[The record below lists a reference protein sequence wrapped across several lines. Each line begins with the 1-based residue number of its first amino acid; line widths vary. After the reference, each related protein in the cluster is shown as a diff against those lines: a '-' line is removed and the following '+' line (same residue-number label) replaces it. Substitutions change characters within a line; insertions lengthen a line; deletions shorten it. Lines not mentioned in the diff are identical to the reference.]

1 MVFAYLEHAGIPCQS
16 HVSEAQLTEQS
27 SPAAPPALPAELAD
41 WPACT
46 LGEAQ
51 LGDLELLTSGAFA
64 PLRGF
69 MDAAEVAAVTERGT
83 LADGTPWPVPVTLD
97 VPAGAVPADAARLV
111 LQDPE
116 GSPLAVLSITER
128 LALGSAPGAGPE
140 IPGWSGWPGRSPRC
154 ASPSTARSASCAG
167 ARRTSAPNWP
177 AAQPGGNV
185 LAYATR
191 RPLNKRHIGQLRHYA
206 GQLNA
211 RLLVLPLVCGPA
223 EIVTRPEALVR
234 AVLAARQHLPAGTL
248 VVPVPLAPRDGES
261 LGGRGQENLDL
272 RAQGIVAAA
281 YGATHLLAD
290 SSEVTGA
297 PAGTRNGTLTL
308 PGVPIPVISAGE
320 WAYDPRSEVWRPLA
334 LIEPGA
340 EQGELTAS
348 ELGALLDSGAEV
360 PGWLVP
366 PSVAREL
373 RRARPPRAERGL
385 AIFFTG
391 LSGSGKS
398 TIARGLAEAL
408 TERGDRTVSLLD
420 GDHVR
425 RLLSAGLTFSRA
437 DRDLNIARIGYV
449 AAEVARHGGIAIC
462 APIAPYAEARAAAR
476 RMVTEVG
483 DFLLVYVSTPVDV
496 CAARDRKGLYAKA
509 RAGLITGFTGVSDPY
524 EEPRDADL
532 VLDTSVMTRQEAVD
546 AVLKLLTTG
555 GWLAGQDEKAGGR
568 RVRDHRGPHG
578 GRRAGAGAPGRPVR
592 PVRPPAVAG
601 PAGQS
606 SASVLVF
613 GAGAFLEPGPEP
625 RAPGTPVLQPRH
637 QRSRHDVPLPG
648 QQHEAGDPAHH
659 EGQREQQQPAR
670 AHQVEQDSRHH
681 EQHDPG

>member
-1 MVFAYLEHAGIPCQS
+1 M
-16 HVSEAQLTEQS
+16 
-27 SPAAPPALPAELAD
+27 
-41 WPACT
+41 CT

-51 LGDLELLTSGAFA
+51 LGDLELLTSGVFA

-69 MDAAEVAAVTERGT
+69 MDAADTAAVTERGM
-83 LADGTPWPVPVTLD
+83 LADGTLWSLPVTLD
-97 VPAGAVPADAARLV
+97 VPAGVVPADADRLV
-111 LQDPE
+111 LQDQE

-128 LALGSAPGAGPE
+128 LRAPGGGDEGMVRLAGPVTVLRE
-140 IPGWSGWPGRSPRC
+140 PEHGPFRPLRRRPEEVRAELADAAESPGDY
-154 ASPSTARSASCAG
+154 
-167 ARRTSAPNWP
+167 
-177 AAQPGGNV
+177 V

-191 RPLNKRHIGQLRHYA
+191 GPLNKRHIGQLRHYA

-248 VVPVPLAPRDGES
+248 VIPVPLAPRH
-261 LGGRGQENLDL
+261 GGLDPMPPKDSGAADL
-272 RAQGIVAAA
+272 RAQAIAAAA

-290 SSEVTGA
+290 SPDAMGG
-297 PAGTRNGTLTL
+297 PAGPKPGTLTL

-340 EQGELTAS
+340 EQGELSHS

-360 PGWLVP
+360 PAWFAP
-366 PSVAREL
+366 PSVAGEL

-425 RLLSAGLTFSRA
+425 QLLSARLTFSRA

-462 APIAPYAEARAAAR
+462 APIAPYAAAR
-476 RMVTEVG
+476 TAARQMVTEVG
-483 DFLLVYVSTPVDV
+483 DFLLIYVSTPVDV

-509 RAGLITGFTGVSDPY
+509 RAGLIKDFTGVSDPY

-532 VLDTSVMTRQEAVD
+532 VLDTSVMTRRQAVD
-546 AVLKLLTTG
+546 AVLRLLTTG
-555 GWLAGQDEKAGGR
+555 GWLASPAGE
-568 RVRDHRGPHG
+568 
-578 GRRAGAGAPGRPVR
+578 
-592 PVRPPAVAG
+592 PAEPSGTAG
-601 PAGQS
+601 PG
-606 SASVLVF
+606 ASGSMIRL
-613 GAGAFLEPGPEP
+613 GPL
-625 RAPGTPVLQPRH
+625 G
-637 QRSRHDVPLPG
+637 
-648 QQHEAGDPAHH
+648 PAAW
-659 EGQREQQQPAR
+659 RR
-670 AHQVEQDSRHH
+670 
-681 EQHDPG
+681 

>member
-1 MVFAYLEHAGIPCQS
+1 
-16 HVSEAQLTEQS
+16 
-27 SPAAPPALPAELAD
+27 
-41 WPACT
+41 
-46 LGEAQ
+46 
-51 LGDLELLTSGAFA
+51 
-64 PLRGF
+64 
-69 MDAAEVAAVTERGT
+69 MDAADAVAVAGHGT
-83 LADGTPWPVPVTLD
+83 LADGTPWPVPVVLD
-97 VPAGAVPADAARLV
+97 IPAGAVPADADRLV

-128 LALGSAPGAGPE
+128 RTAPGAPGLIRLAGPV
-140 IPGWSGWPGRSPRC
+140 
-154 ASPSTARSASCAG
+154 TALREPEHGPFRQLRRRPQDVRAELAGAEVAG
-167 ARRTSAPNWP
+167 ARGSS
-177 AAQPGGNV
+177 GDNV

-191 RPLNKRHIGQLRHYA
+191 RPLNQRHIGQLRHYA

-211 RLLVLPLVCGPA
+211 RLLVLPLVSGPA

-234 AVLAARQHLPAGTL
+234 AVLAARQYLPAGTL
-248 VVPVPLAPRDGES
+248 VIPVPLAPCNARRDPDAT
-261 LGGRGQENLDL
+261 DL

-281 YGATHLLAD
+281 YGATHLLSD
-290 SSEVTGA
+290 SPDVTSR
-297 PAGTRNGTLTL
+297 PAGPRNGTLAL

-340 EQGELTAS
+340 ERSELTAS

-360 PGWLVP
+360 PAWFAP

-385 AIFFTG
+385 AVFFTG

-425 RLLSAGLTFSRA
+425 HLLSAGLTFSRA

-532 VLDTSVMTRQEAVD
+532 VLDTSVMTRQQAVD
-546 AVLKLLTTG
+546 AVLELLTTG
-555 GWLAGQDEKAGGR
+555 GWLAG
-568 RVRDHRGPHG
+568 
-578 GRRAGAGAPGRPVR
+578 APGQPAQTGGASAARVSGSMIR
-592 PVRPPAVAG
+592 LGPAVRR
-601 PAGQS
+601 
-606 SASVLVF
+606 L
-613 GAGAFLEPGPEP
+613 
-625 RAPGTPVLQPRH
+625 
-637 QRSRHDVPLPG
+637 
-648 QQHEAGDPAHH
+648 
-659 EGQREQQQPAR
+659 
-670 AHQVEQDSRHH
+670 
-681 EQHDPG
+681 

>member
-1 MVFAYLEHAGIPCQS
+1 VSAS
-16 HVSEAQLTEQS
+16 RSEAQLSEQP

-46 LGEAQ
+46 LGEDQ

-69 MDAAEVAAVTERGT
+69 MDAAEVTAVTEHGT
-83 LADGTPWPVPVTLD
+83 LADGTPWPVPVVLD
-97 VPAGAVPADAARLV
+97 LSAATVPADATRLV

-128 LALGSAPGAGPE
+128 APISPGSGDSGLVRLAGPVTPLRE
-140 IPGWSGWPGRSPRC
+140 PEHGPFRQLRRRPEDVR
-154 ASPSTARSASCAG
+154 AELAG
-167 ARRTSAPNWP
+167 GS
-177 AAQPGGNV
+177 PGGNV

-191 RPLNKRHIGQLRHYA
+191 RPLNTRHIGQLRHYA

-248 VVPVPLAPRDGES
+248 VVPVPLAPR
-261 LGGRGQENLDL
+261 GGGKDLDL

-290 SSEVTGA
+290 SSDVTGS
-297 PAGTRNGTLTL
+297 PTGTRNGTLTL
-308 PGVPIPVISAGE
+308 PGVPIPVVSAGE

-340 EQGELTAS
+340 EQDELTAS

-360 PGWLVP
+360 PGWLAP

-408 TERGDRTVSLLD
+408 IERGDRTVSLLD

-425 RLLSAGLTFSRA
+425 QLLSAGLTFSRA

-509 RAGLITGFTGVSDPY
+509 RAGLIAGFTGVSDPY

-555 GWLAGQDEKAGGR
+555 GWLAGPDEKAEAGGAAAATVTLGGEGR
-568 RVRDHRGPHG
+568 DGPTAVLRVGPF
-578 GRRAGAGAPGRPVR
+578 
-592 PVRPPAVAG
+592 G
-601 PAGQS
+601 PA
-606 SASVLVF
+606 
-613 GAGAFLEPGPEP
+613 
-625 RAPGTPVLQPRH
+625 
-637 QRSRHDVPLPG
+637 
-648 QQHEAGDPAHH
+648 
-659 EGQREQQQPAR
+659 AR
-670 AHQVEQDSRHH
+670 RL
-681 EQHDPG
+681 

>member
-1 MVFAYLEHAGIPCQS
+1 
-16 HVSEAQLTEQS
+16 
-27 SPAAPPALPAELAD
+27 LPAELAD
-41 WPACT
+41 WPAYT

-64 PLRGF
+64 PPRGF

-83 LADGTPWPVPVTLD
+83 LTDGTPWPVPVTLD
-97 VPAGAVPADAARLV
+97 VPAGAVPADASRLV

-116 GSPLAVLSITER
+116 GSPLAVLAITER
-128 LALGSAPGAGPE
+128 LAAPGGGAPGLVRLAGPVTPLRE
-140 IPGWSGWPGRSPRC
+140 PEHGPFRQLRRRPEDVR
-154 ASPSTARSASCAG
+154 AELAG
-167 ARRTSAPNWP
+167 AAGS
-177 AAQPGGNV
+177 PGGNV

-211 RLLVLPLVCGPA
+211 RLLVLPLACGPA

-234 AVLAARQHLPAGTL
+234 AVLAASQHLPAGTL
-248 VVPVPLAPRDGES
+248 VVPVPLAPRDA
-261 LGGRGQENLDL
+261 GRAPGNLDL
-272 RAQGIVAAA
+272 RAEGIVAAA

-290 SSEVTGA
+290 SSDITGA
-297 PAGTRNGTLTL
+297 AAGTRNGTLAL

-348 ELGALLDSGAEV
+348 ELGTLLDSGTEV
-360 PGWLVP
+360 PAWLAP

-398 TIARGLAEAL
+398 TIARGLADAL

-420 GDHVR
+420 GDRVR
-425 RLLSAGLTFSRA
+425 HLLSAGLTFSRA

-449 AAEVARHGGIAIC
+449 AAEVSRHGGIAIC

-532 VLDTSVMTRQEAVD
+532 VLDTSVMTRQQAVD

-555 GWLAGQDEKAGGR
+555 GWLVSPDEKAE
-568 RVRDHRGPHG
+568 
-578 GRRAGAGAPGRPVR
+578 AGGAPAGTVSGVGEGTEAGRGSGPVLRVGPFGPPVR
-592 PVRPPAVAG
+592 R
-601 PAGQS
+601 
-606 SASVLVF
+606 L
-613 GAGAFLEPGPEP
+613 
-625 RAPGTPVLQPRH
+625 
-637 QRSRHDVPLPG
+637 
-648 QQHEAGDPAHH
+648 
-659 EGQREQQQPAR
+659 
-670 AHQVEQDSRHH
+670 
-681 EQHDPG
+681 

>member
-1 MVFAYLEHAGIPCQS
+1 MAR
-16 HVSEAQLTEQS
+16 
-27 SPAAPPALPAELAD
+27 
-41 WPACT
+41 
-46 LGEAQ
+46 
-51 LGDLELLTSGAFA
+51 SG
-64 PLRGF
+64 
-69 MDAAEVAAVTERGT
+69 
-83 LADGTPWPVPVTLD
+83 
-97 VPAGAVPADAARLV
+97 
-111 LQDPE
+111 
-116 GSPLAVLSITER
+116 S
-128 LALGSAPGAGPE
+128 
-140 IPGWSGWPGRSPRC
+140 PGRSRRC
-154 ASPSTARSASCAG
+154 ASPSTGRSAQLRRHPEDVRAELAGPAGSSPDGEFPAG
-167 ARRTSAPNWP
+167 A
-177 AAQPGGNV
+177 GGNV

-206 GQLNA
+206 DQLNA

-223 EIVTRPEALVR
+223 EIVTQRDALVR

-248 VVPVPLAPRDGES
+248 VIPVPLAPRNTGADAGS
-261 LGGRGQENLDL
+261 PADRDTADL
-272 RAQGIVAAA
+272 RAQAVAAAA

-290 SSEVTGA
+290 SPERTGL
-297 PAGTRNGTLTL
+297 PAGTKTGTLTL
-308 PGVPIPVISAGE
+308 PGVPVPVISAGE

-340 EQGELTAS
+340 ERGELTDS

-360 PGWLVP
+360 PAWFAP
-366 PSVAREL
+366 PSVASEL
-373 RRARPPRAERGL
+373 RRARPPRSERGL

-462 APIAPYAEARAAAR
+462 APIAPYAAARAAAR
-476 RMVTEVG
+476 QMVTEVG

-532 VLDTSVMTRQEAVD
+532 VLDTSVMTRQQAVA
-546 AVLKLLTTG
+546 AVLKLLTAG
-555 GWLAGQDEKAGGR
+555 GWLARTAEEPPEPGAAAP
-568 RVRDHRGPHG
+568 HASGPMLRLG
-578 GRRAGAGAPGRPVR
+578 PFG
-592 PVRPPAVAG
+592 PAVRR
-601 PAGQS
+601 
-606 SASVLVF
+606 L
-613 GAGAFLEPGPEP
+613 
-625 RAPGTPVLQPRH
+625 
-637 QRSRHDVPLPG
+637 
-648 QQHEAGDPAHH
+648 
-659 EGQREQQQPAR
+659 
-670 AHQVEQDSRHH
+670 
-681 EQHDPG
+681 

>member
-1 MVFAYLEHAGIPCQS
+1 M
-16 HVSEAQLTEQS
+16 
-27 SPAAPPALPAELAD
+27 PAELAD

-69 MDAAEVAAVTERGT
+69 MDAAEVTAVTERGT

-97 VPAGAVPADAARLV
+97 VTAGAVPADATRLV

-128 LALGSAPGAGPE
+128 APGPPDSADSGLVRLAGPVTALRE
-140 IPGWSGWPGRSPRC
+140 PEHGPFRQLRRRPEDVRAELADGSPE
-154 ASPSTARSASCAG
+154 
-167 ARRTSAPNWP
+167 
-177 AAQPGGNV
+177 GNV

-191 RPLNKRHIGQLRHYA
+191 RPLNTRHIGQLRHYA

-248 VVPVPLAPRDGES
+248 VVPVPLAPR
-261 LGGRGQENLDL
+261 GGGNDLDL

-290 SSEVTGA
+290 SSDAAGS
-297 PAGTRNGTLTL
+297 PAGPRNGTLTL
-308 PGVPIPVISAGE
+308 PGVPIPVVSAGE
-320 WAYDPRSEVWRPLA
+320 WAYDPRSEVWRPLV

-360 PGWLVP
+360 PAWFAP

-555 GWLAGQDEKAGGR
+555 GWLTEPDGK
-568 RVRDHRGPHG
+568 
-578 GRRAGAGAPGRPVR
+578 AGAGGSGTTAVPMGRDGPGPVLR
-592 PVRPPAVAG
+592 VGSFGPAVRR
-601 PAGQS
+601 
-606 SASVLVF
+606 L
-613 GAGAFLEPGPEP
+613 
-625 RAPGTPVLQPRH
+625 
-637 QRSRHDVPLPG
+637 
-648 QQHEAGDPAHH
+648 
-659 EGQREQQQPAR
+659 
-670 AHQVEQDSRHH
+670 
-681 EQHDPG
+681 